1 MVVVI
6 SWSHRRTTIVEN
18 ATTQDTMLGHA
29 RNLEPTQ
36 ALVKHV
42 DGGLA
47 LEVVVA
53 MEEELALEGAVAVEE
68 GLALEGAMAVEEGLA
83 LEGTVAVDPVVLGL
97 IKLIGEGLSTCFS
110 IRMVEIM

>member
-1 MVVVI
+1 M
-6 SWSHRRTTIVEN
+6 EN
-18 ATTQDTMLGHA
+18 ATTHDTTLGHA
-29 RNLEPTQ
+29 RNQEPTR

-42 DGGLA
+42 DGG
-47 LEVVVA
+47 
-53 MEEELALEGAVAVEE
+53 LALEGAVAVEE